1 MRVLSKCYAAF
12 VLYCLSASFALTMA
26 QAPTAPANAN
36 ASVPT
41 ANTETPVLPNEPP
54 SVSKA
59 MHLYR
64 DRKYDDAIAE
74 YKRVIQAGFNAP
86 TAYAGLARVA
96 LKQERVADAAAAAQ
110 KGIELGPN
118 LAATHIALGEV
129 YYRQGKIEEA
139 ADEFRKLVVANTSDA
154 RAYYGMAKV
163 MHASSYHKKE
173 KLLIDRAHQ
182 LNPDDPDIRQAWMA
196 SLGLEEQIKELQASL
211 DAKDLSSAAR
221 TENEKRLARL
231 KEIAS
236 QPTRG
241 CRLPNAVKNTQ
252 TDLLPIMHDARNSTG
267 FGLPVKVNGTPSTLL
282 LDTGA
287 GGILIS
293 KRIADKAGV
302 HKIIDN
308 KVGGIGDTGD
318 QAGYLGYVNSIK
330 IGDLEF
336 HDCYVE
342 VMEKRFSDSEDGL
355 LGADVFSDFL
365 VDLDFPN
372 HTVRLSQLPEDPS
385 QPATPAALDSGAV
398 LTRQP
403 HDKYIAPEMKS
414 FSQVYRIGHLLL
426 LPTKV
431 NDKGPV
437 LFLIDTGAFSNLI
450 ALDFARTVGKVGV
463 TDAVKIKGLS
473 GEAKKV
479 YRAQDVILQFS
490 GYRQRMSEILS
501 LDMSNMSDDAETEIS
516 GMYGFEMLQ
525 MLEIKIDY
533 RDGLVAFKFDS
544 KRFHSPSLL

>member
-1 MRVLSKCYAAF
+1 
-12 VLYCLSASFALTMA
+12 MA
-26 QAPTAPANAN
+26 QTPTLPSEPNAPVAT
-36 ASVPT
+36 ASV
-41 ANTETPVLPNEPP
+41 ASPVAPSEAP

-59 MHLYR
+59 THLYR
-64 DRKYDDAIAE
+64 DRKYDDAITE
-74 YKRVIQAGFNAP
+74 YKRVIEAGFNAP

-129 YYRQGKIEEA
+129 YFRQGKIEEA
-139 ADEFRKLVVANTSDA
+139 ADEFRKLVIANTSDA
-154 RAYYGMAKV
+154 RAYYGMARV

-182 LNPDDPDIRQAWMA
+182 LNPDDPDIREAWMV
-196 SLGLEEQIKELQASL
+196 SLGLEERIKELRASL
-211 DAKDLSSAAR
+211 DAKDLAPAAR
-221 TENEKRLARL
+221 TESEKRLARL
-231 KEIAS
+231 KEITS

-241 CRLPNAVKNTQ
+241 CQLPNAVKNTQ
-252 TDLLPIMHDARNSTG
+252 TDLQPIMRDARKSSG
-267 FGLPVKVNGTPSTLL
+267 FGLPVKVNDTPSTLL

-293 KRIADKAGV
+293 KRIADKAGI

-308 KVGGIGDTGD
+308 KFGGIGDSGD
-318 QAGYLGYVNSIK
+318 QAGYLGYANSIK

-336 HDCYVE
+336 LDCYVE

-385 QPATPAALDSGAV
+385 QPATPATLDSQAE

-414 FSQVYRIGHLLL
+414 FSPVYRIGHDLL

-450 ALDFARTVGKVGV
+450 ALDLARAVGKVGV
-463 TDAVKIKGLS
+463 TDAVKIKGIS
-473 GEAKKV
+473 GDVKKV

-490 GYRQRMSEILS
+490 GYRQRMNEMLC
-501 LDMSNMSDDAETEIS
+501 LDMSNMSEGAETEIS

>member
-1 MRVLSKCYAAF
+1 
-12 VLYCLSASFALTMA
+12 MA
-26 QAPTAPANAN
+26 QAPAGTTEPN
-36 ASVPT
+36 ASVT
-41 ANTETPVLPNEPP
+41 STSAASPVLPTEPP

-59 MHLYR
+59 MHLYW
-64 DRKYDDAIAE
+64 DRKYDDAITE

-86 TAYAGLARVA
+86 AGYAGLARVE
-96 LKQERVADAAAAAQ
+96 LKQNRVTDAAAAAQ
-110 KGIELGPN
+110 KGVELGPQ
-118 LAATHIALGEV
+118 LSATHIALGEV
-129 YYRQGKIEEA
+129 YFRQGKIEEA

-154 RAYYGMAKV
+154 QAYYGMARV

-173 KLLIDRAHQ
+173 KLLIERARQ
-182 LNPDDPDIRQAWMA
+182 LNPDDPDIRRAWMA
-196 SLGLEEQIKELQASL
+196 SLSLTDQIKELQAIV
-211 DAKDLSSAAR
+211 DAKKLEPAVRAES
-221 TENEKRLARL
+221 EKRLARL
-231 KEIAS
+231 KQIAA

-241 CRLPNAVKNTQ
+241 CRLPTAVKNTQ
-252 TDLLPIMHDARNSTG
+252 TDLLPIMHDARISTG

-293 KRIADKAGV
+293 KRIADKAGIR
-302 HKIIDN
+302 KIIDN
-308 KVGGIGDTGD
+308 KVGGIGDAGD
-318 QAGYLGYVNSIK
+318 QAGYLGYATSIR

-336 HDCYVE
+336 QDCYVQ

-385 QPATPAALDSGAV
+385 QPATPAALDSEAE

-414 FSQVYRIGHLLL
+414 FSPVYRIGHDLL

-437 LFLIDTGAFSNLI
+437 LFMIDTGSVQNLI
-450 ALDFARTVGKVGV
+450 ALDLARAVGKVGE
-463 TDAVKIKGLS
+463 TDTARIKGIS
-473 GEAKKV
+473 GEVKKV

-490 GYRQRMSEILS
+490 GYRQRMNTMLS

-516 GMYGFEMLQ
+516 GIYGFEMLH